1 MRLRLMRDALAP
13 PPAKRA
19 AKKSSAD
26 ELRTVTLVCR
36 FVNEQ
41 GDALASSAP
50 IVVEWTGT
58 VASSIPST
66 PAPDA
71 VPAPAAVITDPTPPS
86 SATSEKP
93 AAKPDDKAT
102 CECDDYFSNK
112 RANDTS

>member
-19 AKKSSAD
+19 AKKSSTD

-50 IVVEWTGT
+50 IVVDWNGT
-58 VASSIPST
+58 VASSTPS
-66 PAPDA
+66 PS
-71 VPAPAAVITDPTPPS
+71 APAAVPLSPHDSGGRGETACHGERKGWARS
-86 SATSEKP
+86 GLASAREL
-93 AAKPDDKAT
+93 AL
-102 CECDDYFSNK
+102 EV
-112 RANDTS
+112 RV